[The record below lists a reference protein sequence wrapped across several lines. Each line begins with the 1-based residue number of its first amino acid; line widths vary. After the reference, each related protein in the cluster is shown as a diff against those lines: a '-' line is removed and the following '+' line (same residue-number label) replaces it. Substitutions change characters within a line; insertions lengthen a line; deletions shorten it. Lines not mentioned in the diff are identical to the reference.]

1 MKVYLAINR
10 GLHGAEPSG
19 KVVGGGWM
27 EVIEEA
33 FPMLDPDADEWQ
45 WWTKDHTLVFRQNVS
60 MRGFDDSCEIG
71 DYIDNDNM
79 RIRRI
84 E

>member
-1 MKVYLAINR
+1 MKVYIVINR
-10 GLHGAEPSG
+10 GSAGYEPSG
-19 KVVGGGWM
+19 KVTAGGWK
-27 EVIEEA
+27 EDDEEA

-60 MRGFDDSCEIG
+60 MRGFDDSCEVG